1 MIDFRVEWQQAPGVR
16 DRVLAHT
23 WCRLTIEAD
32 GQVVTRAIDNR
43 AGSVRDGVYGSA
55 FPLCCW
61 IVENWWF
68 LQHEAYRFRRP
79 SGSRDLARNRH
90 DRAWVRR
97 HSLLAAREGGA
108 LPDLTLFRDGDAI
121 VARWQPDGR
130 DATHPFLRFASE
142 GQTRMAVEAATNG
155 LASFVDC
162 VLQRVDDLEAPE
174 IEAFRRAWAAISEAT
189 PDERELCGWSARLGL
204 DPYDP
209 DELTDQ
215 HEESIR
221 ASVSAM
227 EAELREDLL
236 DASTADGLPADVD
249 WIAAAH
255 DIATS
260 AGTRAASK
268 PKQPLMSAIRE
279 FTAYETGYECAR
291 ALRQDLP
298 TPNGDPVTD
307 VREAMQQVGWAQSPL
322 LTTPSK
328 PASLIDAVVD
338 RSPSGAAVVVA
349 PADCGFRQERFRLA
363 RALFLQ
369 HFAAA
374 PGRRLVTAAHT
385 WDQQA
390 SRAFAAEFLAPA
402 AALARHVGVRVSL
415 RDIDEL
421 AEEYQVS
428 PLVIEHQIENHRLGS
443 LTDA

>member
-1 MIDFRVEWQQAPGVR
+1 MIEFRVEWQQATGVR
-16 DRVLAHT
+16 DRVLART

-43 AGSVRDGVYGSA
+43 ARSVRDGVYGSA
-55 FPLCCW
+55 FPLCGW

-68 LQHEAYRFRRP
+68 LQHEAYRFRCP
-79 SGSRDLARNRH
+79 LGSRDLARNSD

-108 LPDLTLFRDGDAI
+108 LPDLTLFRDGDAV
-121 VARWQPDGR
+121 VARWRPD
-130 DATHPFLRFASE
+130 DPNATHPFLRFASE
-142 GQTRMAVEAATNG
+142 GQTRMTVEAAEHG

-162 VLQRVDDLEAPE
+162 VLERVDDLEAPE
-174 IEAFRRAWAAISEAT
+174 IDAFRRDWAAISEAT
-189 PDERELCGWSARLGL
+189 ADEREFCGWSARLGM

-215 HEESIR
+215 HERFIR
-221 ASVSAM
+221 ASVSPL

-236 DASTADGLPADVD
+236 DASTADGLPEDLA

-255 DIATS
+255 DIASS
-260 AGTRAASK
+260 ADTRAASK
-268 PKQPLMSAIRE
+268 PERPSTPTVLNA
-279 FTAYETGYECAR
+279 TAHEAGYECAR
-291 ALRQDLP
+291 ALRQILP
-298 TPNGDPVTD
+298 VSNGGAVTD
-307 VREAMQQVGWAQSPL
+307 VRNAMQEFGWGQSPL

-328 PASLIDAVVD
+328 PASLIDAMVD

-363 RALFLQ
+363 RALFLH
-369 HFAAA
+369 HFAAT
-374 PGRRLVTAAHT
+374 PGRRLVTSAHT
-385 WDQQA
+385 WDQRA

-402 AALARHVGVRVSL
+402 AALAKHVGARISL

-421 AEEYQVS
+421 ADEYQVS
-428 PLVIEHQIENHRLGS
+428 PLVVEHQIENHRLGS

>member
-1 MIDFRVEWQQAPGVR
+1 MIEFRVEWQEAAGVR
-16 DRVLAHT
+16 DTVLART

-43 AGSVRDGVYGSA
+43 ARSVRDGVYGSA

-79 SGSRDLARNRH
+79 CGSRDLARYSD

-108 LPDLTLFRDGDAI
+108 LPDLTLFRDGDAV
-121 VARWQPDGR
+121 VARWLPDDQ

-142 GQTRMAVEAATNG
+142 GQTRMAVEAAAHG
-155 LASFVDC
+155 LTSFVDC

-174 IEAFRRAWAAISEAT
+174 VDAFRRDWAAISGAT
-189 PDERELCGWSARLGL
+189 PDEREVCGWSARLGM
-204 DPYDP
+204 DAYDP
-209 DELTDQ
+209 DELNDQ

-221 ASVSAM
+221 ASVSPL
-227 EAELREDLL
+227 EVELRDDLL
-236 DASTADGLPADVD
+236 DASTADGLPADVA
-249 WIAAAH
+249 WVAAAH
-255 DIATS
+255 DMAIA
-260 AGTRAASK
+260 GRRAASK
-268 PKQPLMSAIRE
+268 QKRPAISTVRKP
-279 FTAYETGYECAR
+279 TAHETGYACAH
-291 ALRQDLP
+291 ALRRHLP
-298 TPNGDPVTD
+298 APNGGAVTD
-307 VREAMQQVGWAQSPL
+307 VREAMREFGWAQSPL
-322 LTTPSK
+322 LTTSSK
-328 PASLIDAVVD
+328 PASLIDALVD
-338 RSPSGAAVVVA
+338 HSPSGAAVVVA

-363 RALFLQ
+363 RALFLH
-369 HFAAA
+369 HFATAA
-374 PGRRLVTAAHT
+374 RRRLVTAAQT
-385 WDQQA
+385 WDQRA

-402 AALARHVGVRVSL
+402 AALAKHVGQRISL

-421 AEEYQVS
+421 ANEYQVS

>member
-1 MIDFRVEWQQAPGVR
+1 MIEFRVEWQQAAGVR
-16 DRVLAHT
+16 DRILART

-32 GQVVTRAIDNR
+32 GQVVTRATDNR
-43 AGSVRDGVYGSA
+43 ARSVRDGVYGSA

-79 SGSRDLARNRH
+79 CGARDLARNRA

-108 LPDLTLFRDGDAI
+108 LPDLTLFRDGDAV
-121 VARWQPDGR
+121 VARWLPDGR

-142 GQTRMAVEAATNG
+142 GQTRMTVEAAAHG
-155 LASFVDC
+155 LASFVHS
-162 VLQRVDDLEAPE
+162 VLERVDDLAEPE
-174 IEAFRRAWAAISEAT
+174 VDAVRRDWAAISGAT

-209 DELTDQ
+209 DELTDR
-215 HEESIR
+215 HEELMR
-221 ASVSAM
+221 ASVSRL
-227 EAELREDLL
+227 EAALREDLL
-236 DASTADGLPADVD
+236 DASTADGLPADVS

-255 DIATS
+255 GIAVS

-268 PKQPLMSAIRE
+268 SKRSSISAVRKP
-279 FTAYETGYECAR
+279 TAHEAGYECAR
-291 ALRQDLP
+291 ALRRNLP
-298 TPNGDPVTD
+298 PPTGGAVTD
-307 VREAMQQVGWAQSPL
+307 VREAMQEFGWAQSPL

-328 PASLIDAVVD
+328 PASLIDAMVD

-363 RALFLQ
+363 RALFLH
-369 HFAAA
+369 HFAAS
-374 PGRRLVTAAHT
+374 PERRLVTAAHT

-402 AALARHVGVRVSL
+402 EVLAKHVGARISL
-415 RDIDEL
+415 RGIDEL
-421 AEEYQVS
+421 ADEYQVS
-428 PLVIEHQIENHRLGS
+428 PVVIEHQIENHRLGS

>member
-16 DRVLAHT
+16 DRVLART

-32 GQVVTRAIDNR
+32 GQVVTRAIDSR
-43 AGSVRDGVYGSA
+43 ARSVRDGVYGSA

-79 SGSRDLARNRH
+79 CGSRDLARNNH

-108 LPDLTLFRDGDAI
+108 LPDLMLFRDGDAV
-121 VARWQPDGR
+121 VARWLPDYQ

-155 LASFVDC
+155 LANFVDR
-162 VLQRVDDLEAPE
+162 VLQRVDDLQAPE
-174 IEAFRRAWAAISEAT
+174 IDAFRRDWTAISDAT
-189 PDERELCGWSARLGL
+189 PDEREFCGWSARLGM

-215 HEESIR
+215 REESIK
-221 ASVSAM
+221 ASVPAL
-227 EAELREDLL
+227 EAGLRADLL
-236 DASTADGLPADVD
+236 DASTADGLSADAA
-249 WIAAAH
+249 WITAAH
-255 DIATS
+255 DIAVS

-268 PKQPLMSAIRE
+268 PKPPSRS
-279 FTAYETGYECAR
+279 TARKPTAHETGYECAR
-291 ALRQDLP
+291 TLRQNLP
-298 TPNGDPVTD
+298 APYSNAVTD
-307 VREAMQQVGWAQSPL
+307 VRGAMQVFGWAESPL
-322 LTTPSK
+322 LTTSSK
-328 PASLIDAVVD
+328 PASLIDAMVD
-338 RSPSGAAVVVA
+338 RSPNGAAVVVA
-349 PADCGFRQERFRLA
+349 PADCGSRQERFRLA
-363 RALFLQ
+363 RALFLHQ
-369 HFAAA
+369 FTA

-402 AALARHVGVRVSL
+402 AALARHVGARISL

>member
-16 DRVLAHT
+16 DRVLART

-32 GQVVTRAIDNR
+32 GQVVTRTIDSR
-43 AGSVRDGVYGSA
+43 ARSVRDGVYGPA

-68 LQHEAYRFRRP
+68 LQHEAYRFRHP
-79 SGSRDLARNRH
+79 CGSRDLARNSH
-90 DRAWVRR
+90 DRAWIRR

-108 LPDLTLFRDGDAI
+108 LPDLTLFRDGDAV
-121 VARWQPDGR
+121 VARWLPDYQ

-155 LASFVDC
+155 LARFVDC
-162 VLQRVDDLEAPE
+162 VLQRVDDLQAPE
-174 IEAFRRAWAAISEAT
+174 IDVFRRDWTAISDAT
-189 PDERELCGWSARLGL
+189 PDEREFCGWSARLGM

-215 HEESIR
+215 REESIK
-221 ASVSAM
+221 ASVPAL
-227 EAELREDLL
+227 EAGLRADLL
-236 DASTADGLPADVD
+236 DASTADGLSADAA
-249 WIAAAH
+249 WITAAH
-255 DIATS
+255 DIAVG

-268 PKQPLMSAIRE
+268 PKPPSRSAARQP
-279 FTAYETGYECAR
+279 TAHETGYECAR
-291 ALRQDLP
+291 ALRTNLP
-298 TPNGDPVTD
+298 APTSNSVTD
-307 VREAMQQVGWAQSPL
+307 VREAMRAFGWAESPL
-322 LTTPSK
+322 LTTSSK
-328 PASLIDAVVD
+328 PASLIDALVD

-363 RALFLQ
+363 RALFLHQ
-369 HFAAA
+369 FAA

-402 AALARHVGVRVSL
+402 AALARHVGARISL